1 MTEWRCL
8 PLPAFDLPMVSVR
21 ARSTV
26 CVGPEISNVTHPA
39 YIEPGGIGRYYRI
52 AGTPHFRGYRIV
64 PVTERLARIS
74 ARRPWATI
82 AIWLAAAVVALGIGG
97 RLLPTALT
105 TELGFIST
113 FSEVESWTAKDML
126 EEAQLAPPLS
136 EAVMVQSE
144 TLTVDDPAFR
154 AKVEELTGA
163 LIAIGPDVV
172 AGGFNYYLTN
182 DERLVSAD
190 QKTTIISLQLVG
202 SIAEATQNAEQIIH
216 VVDEADR
223 QDGFR
228 VLVAGDATIAFENG
242 ELSES
247 DLTEG
252 ERIGVPVALLILLVL
267 FGAVVA
273 ALVPIGI
280 AAVSIVITLAI
291 VALIG
296 NIFGELVF
304 FVQLWITMIGLAVGI
319 DYSLIVVSRFR
330 EEMAKGLSAREAVVR
345 TGATANRTVLFSGMT
360 VVIALV
366 GILIIPHT
374 LFFSTALG
382 AILVVIV
389 SVVAALTLLPAILA
403 LLGPRV
409 DRLRLPFIRRDS
421 GGGGE
426 EKQRRG
432 FWEFITY
439 RTMRFPVIS
448 VIVVAG
454 LMIWASYYYFDIN
467 RGFNSVEVFPED
479 SHTRAGFEVLE
490 EKFSF
495 GYVNPAKIVIDGDLN
510 DPQVQA
516 GIAQLGAAIESD
528 PDLGTYVPQTSP
540 SGGLGLLLVPVPGAP
555 SGSAAFGAVER
566 LRDDYVPAAFNG
578 VPATVLVGGL
588 SAEFLDF
595 NGVVA
600 TYTPISFGLILA
612 VSFILLLIVF
622 RSIVIPVKAIIMNLL
637 SVGTAY
643 GLMVV
648 VFQKGIGA
656 DLFGFQQ
663 TETIDVWIPL
673 VLFAV
678 LFGLSMDYHVF
689 MLSRI
694 RERFD
699 QTQNN
704 AESVAYGLR
713 STAGLIT
720 GAALIMVAV
729 FSGFASG
736 DMVVNQQ
743 AGFGLAVAV
752 LLDATLVRG
761 ILVPASMQLL
771 GNRNWYMPSW
781 LNWLPDLRVEAEEA

>member
-1 MTEWRCL
+1 MTE
-8 PLPAFDLPMVSVR
+8 
-21 ARSTV
+21 
-26 CVGPEISNVTHPA
+26 N
-39 YIEPGGIGRYYRI
+39 
-52 AGTPHFRGYRIV
+52 
-64 PVTERLARIS
+64 LARIS
-74 ARRPWATI
+74 ARRPWIVI
-82 AIWLAAAVVALGIGG
+82 ALWLGAAVLALGIID
-97 RLLPTALT
+97 RQLDSALT

-113 FSEVESWTAKDML
+113 FSEAESWTAKDML
-126 EEAQLAPPLS
+126 EEAGLAPPLS
-136 EAVMVQSE
+136 EAIMVQSE

-154 AKVEELTGA
+154 AKVEEVTGA
-163 LIAIGPDVV
+163 LVAIGPEVV
-172 AGGFNYYLTN
+172 AGGFNYYLTG
-182 DERLVSAD
+182 DQRLVSAD

-202 SIAEATQNAEQIIH
+202 SIAEATENAEQIID
-216 VVDEADR
+216 VVDEADH

-228 VLVAGDATIAFENG
+228 VFVVGDATIAFENG
-242 ELSES
+242 ELSEA
-247 DLTEG
+247 DLIAG
-252 ERIGVPVALLILLVL
+252 ETIGIPIALLILLVL
-267 FGAVVA
+267 FGALVA
-273 ALVPIGI
+273 ALVPIGLALI
-280 AAVSIVITLAI
+280 SIFITLAL
-291 VALIG
+291 VAIIG
-296 NIFGELVF
+296 NTFGELVF
-304 FVQLWITMIGLAVGI
+304 FAQLWITMVGLAVGI

-330 EEMAKGLSAREAVVR
+330 EELARGLNKEEAVIR
-345 TGATANRTVLFSGMT
+345 AGATANRTVLFSGMT

-374 LFFSTALG
+374 MFFSMALA
-382 AILVVIV
+382 AILVVII
-389 SVVAALTLLPAILA
+389 SVLASLTLLPAVLV

-409 DRLRLPFIRRDS
+409 DLLRLPFTSRRSDI
-421 GGGGE
+421 GRGE
-426 EKQRRG
+426 GKEEGKQRPG
-432 FWEFITY
+432 FWEFITHW
-439 RTMRFPVIS
+439 TMRFPIIS
-448 VIVVAG
+448 VLVVGG
-454 LMIWASYYYFDIN
+454 LMVWASYYYFDIN

-490 EKFSF
+490 DKFSF
-495 GYVNPAKIVIDGDLN
+495 GYVNPAKIVIDGNINDL
-510 DPQVQA
+510 QVQSA
-516 GIAQLGAAIESD
+516 IAELGAAIQAD
-528 PDLGTYVPQTSP
+528 PELGTFIPQTSP
-540 SGGLGLLLVPVPGAP
+540 DGDLGLLLVPVPGAP
-555 SGSAAFGAVER
+555 SGSAAFGVVER
-566 LRDDYVPAAFNG
+566 LREDYIPAAFSG

-588 SAEFLDF
+588 SAEYLDF
-595 NGVVA
+595 NAVVS

-622 RSIVIPVKAIIMNLL
+622 RSIVIPIKAIIMNLL

-648 VFQKGIGA
+648 VFQHGIGA

-673 VLFAV
+673 VLFAL

-699 QTQNN
+699 QTHNN
-704 AESVAYGLR
+704 AESVAFGLR

-736 DMVVNQQ
+736 EMVVNQQ

-771 GNRNWYMPSW
+771 GDRNWYMPSW
-781 LNWLPDLRVEAEEA
+781 LGWLPDLRVEAEEA

>member
-1 MTEWRCL
+1 M
-8 PLPAFDLPMVSVR
+8 
-21 ARSTV
+21 
-26 CVGPEISNVTHPA
+26 
-39 YIEPGGIGRYYRI
+39 
-52 AGTPHFRGYRIV
+52 
-64 PVTERLARIS
+64 TERLARIS
-74 ARRPWATI
+74 ARRPWTTI
-82 AIWLAAAVVALGIGG
+82 ALWLVLAVIALAIVD
-97 RLLPTALT
+97 RQLDSALT

-126 EEAQLAPPLS
+126 EETQLAPPLS

-163 LIAIGPDVV
+163 LIAIGPEVV

-252 ERIGVPVALLILLVL
+252 ERIGVPMALLILLVL

-319 DYSLIVVSRFR
+319 DYSLIAVSRFR
-330 EEMAKGLSAREAVVR
+330 EEMAKGLSAREAVAR

-389 SVVAALTLLPAILA
+389 SVVAALTLLPAVLA

-409 DRLRLPFIRRDS
+409 DRLRLPFIRKDS

-439 RTMRFPVIS
+439 RTMHFPVIS
-448 VIVVAG
+448 VVVVAS
-454 LMIWASYYYFDIN
+454 LMLWASYYYFDIN

-510 DPQVQA
+510 DPQVWI
-516 GIAQLGAAIESD
+516 GITTLISAIRTD
-528 PDLGTYVPQTSP
+528 PELGTYVLQTSP
-540 SGGLGLLLVPVPGAP
+540 SEDLGLILVPVPGAP

-771 GNRNWYMPSW
+771 GDRNWYMPSW

>member
-1 MTEWRCL
+1 M
-8 PLPAFDLPMVSVR
+8 
-21 ARSTV
+21 
-26 CVGPEISNVTHPA
+26 
-39 YIEPGGIGRYYRI
+39 
-52 AGTPHFRGYRIV
+52 
-64 PVTERLARIS
+64 TERLARIS
-74 ARRPWATI
+74 ARRPWTTI
-82 AIWLAAAVVALGIGG
+82 VIWLLLALVALAVGG

-319 DYSLIVVSRFR
+319 DYSLIAVSRFR
-330 EEMAKGLSAREAVVR
+330 EEMAKGLSAREAVAR

-389 SVVAALTLLPAILA
+389 SVVAALTLLPAVLA

-409 DRLRLPFIRRDS
+409 DRLRLPFIRKDS

-426 EKQRRG
+426 EKQRHG

-448 VIVVAG
+448 VVVVAG
-454 LMIWASYYYFDIN
+454 LMLWASYYYFDIN

-516 GIAQLGAAIESD
+516 GISTLFAAIQAD
-528 PDLGTYVPQTSP
+528 PELGTYIPQTSP
-540 SGGLGLLLVPVPGAP
+540 SEDLGLILVPVPGAP

>member
-1 MTEWRCL
+1 M
-8 PLPAFDLPMVSVR
+8 
-21 ARSTV
+21 
-26 CVGPEISNVTHPA
+26 
-39 YIEPGGIGRYYRI
+39 
-52 AGTPHFRGYRIV
+52 
-64 PVTERLARIS
+64 TERLARIS
-74 ARRPWATI
+74 ARRPWTTI
-82 AIWLAAAVVALGIGG
+82 ALWLVLAVIALAIVD
-97 RLLPTALT
+97 RQLDSALT

-113 FSEVESWTAKDML
+113 FSEAESWTARDML
-126 EEAQLAPPLS
+126 EEANLAPPLS
-136 EAVMVQSE
+136 EAVLVQSE
-144 TLTVDDPAFR
+144 TVTVDDPAFR

-172 AGGFNYYLTN
+172 AGGFNYYLIN

-190 QKTTIISLQLVG
+190 QRTTIISLQLAG
-202 SIAEATQNAEQIIH
+202 SIAEATENAEQIIH
-216 VVDEADR
+216 VVDEADQ

-228 VLVAGDATIAFENG
+228 VFVVGDATIAFENG
-242 ELSES
+242 ELSEA
-247 DLTEG
+247 DLIAG
-252 ERIGVPVALLILLVL
+252 ERIGVPIALLILLVL
-267 FGAVVA
+267 FGALVA
-273 ALVPIGI
+273 ALVPIGL
-280 AAVSIVITLAI
+280 AVVSIIITLAI
-291 VALIG
+291 VAVIG
-296 NIFGELVF
+296 NAFGQLVF
-304 FVQLWITMIGLAVGI
+304 FAQLWITMVGLAVGI

-330 EEMAKGLSAREAVVR
+330 EELARGVGTREAVIL

-366 GILIIPHT
+366 GIMIIPHT
-374 LFFSTALG
+374 MFFSMALA

-389 SVVAALTLLPAILA
+389 SVMASLTLLPAVLT

-409 DRLRLPFIRRDS
+409 DRFRLPFTSRGADISQAAGRKK
-421 GGGGE
+421 E
-426 EKQRRG
+426 EGKEQRRG

-439 RTMRFPVIS
+439 RTMRFPIIS
-448 VIVVAG
+448 VLVVGG
-454 LMIWASYYYFDIN
+454 LMLWASYYYFDIN
-467 RGFNSVEVFPED
+467 RGFNSVEVFPEG

-495 GYVNPAKIVIDGDLN
+495 GYVNPAKIVIDGNLN
-510 DPQVQA
+510 DPQVLSGVSMLFALIQA
-516 GIAQLGAAIESD
+516 D
-528 PDLGTYVPQTSP
+528 PELGTYVPQTSP
-540 SGGLGLLLVPVPGAP
+540 SEDLGLVLVPVPGAP
-555 SGSAAFGAVER
+555 SGSAAFGVVER
-566 LRDDYVPAAFNG
+566 LRDDYIPASFDG

-588 SAEFLDF
+588 SAEYLDF
-595 NGVVA
+595 NGVVS

-612 VSFILLLIVF
+612 VSFILLLVVF
-622 RSIVIPVKAIIMNLL
+622 RSIVIPIKAIIMNLL

-643 GLMVV
+643 GLMVL
-648 VFQKGIGA
+648 VFQKGFGA
-656 DLFGFQQ
+656 DLFGFHQ

-673 VLFAV
+673 VLFAL

-699 QTQNN
+699 QTKNN

>member
-1 MTEWRCL
+1 M
-8 PLPAFDLPMVSVR
+8 
-21 ARSTV
+21 
-26 CVGPEISNVTHPA
+26 
-39 YIEPGGIGRYYRI
+39 
-52 AGTPHFRGYRIV
+52 
-64 PVTERLARIS
+64 TERLARIS
-74 ARRPWATI
+74 ARRPWTTI
-82 AIWLAAAVVALGIGG
+82 ALWLVLAVVALAIVD
-97 RLLPTALT
+97 RQLDSALT

-113 FSEVESWTAKDML
+113 FSEAESWTARDML
-126 EEAQLAPPLS
+126 EEANLAPPLS

-163 LIAIGPDVV
+163 LIAIGPEVV
-172 AGGFNYYLTN
+172 AGGFNYYLIN

-190 QKTTIISLQLVG
+190 QRTTIISLQLAG
-202 SIAEATQNAEQIIH
+202 SIAEATENAEQIIH
-216 VVDEADR
+216 VVDEADQ

-228 VLVAGDATIAFENG
+228 VFVVGDATIAFENG
-242 ELSES
+242 ELSEA
-247 DLTEG
+247 DLIAG
-252 ERIGVPVALLILLVL
+252 ERIGVPIALLILLVL
-267 FGAVVA
+267 FGALVA
-273 ALVPIGI
+273 ALVPIGL
-280 AAVSIVITLAI
+280 AVVSIFITLAI
-291 VALIG
+291 VAVIG
-296 NIFGELVF
+296 NAFGQLVF
-304 FVQLWITMIGLAVGI
+304 FAQLWITMVGLAVGI

-330 EEMAKGLSAREAVVR
+330 EELARGAGTREAVIR

-366 GILIIPHT
+366 GIMIIPHT
-374 LFFSTALG
+374 MFFSMALA

-389 SVVAALTLLPAILA
+389 SVMASLTLLPAVLT

-409 DRLRLPFIRRDS
+409 DRFRLPFTSRSADIGRGAGDEEER
-421 GGGGE
+421 GE
-426 EKQRRG
+426 QRHG

-439 RTMRFPVIS
+439 RTMRFPIVS
-448 VIVVAG
+448 VLVVGG
-454 LMIWASYYYFDIN
+454 LMLWASYYYFDIN

-510 DPQVQA
+510 DPQVQT
-516 GIAQLGAAIESD
+516 GISTLFAAIQND
-528 PDLGTYVPQTSP
+528 PELGTYIPQTSP
-540 SGGLGLLLVPVPGAP
+540 SEDLGLILVPVPGAP
-555 SGSAAFGAVER
+555 SGSAAFGVVER
-566 LRDDYVPAAFNG
+566 LRNDYIPAAFTG
-578 VPATVLVGGL
+578 VPVTVLVGGL
-588 SAEFLDF
+588 SAEYLDF
-595 NGVVA
+595 NGVVG

-612 VSFILLLIVF
+612 VSFILLLVVF
-622 RSIVIPVKAIIMNLL
+622 RSIVIPIKAIIMNLL

-643 GLMVV
+643 GLMVL
-648 VFQKGIGA
+648 VFQKGFGA
-656 DLFGFQQ
+656 DLFGFHQ

-673 VLFAV
+673 VLFAL

-736 DMVVNQQ
+736 EMVVNQQ

>member
-1 MTEWRCL
+1 M
-8 PLPAFDLPMVSVR
+8 
-21 ARSTV
+21 
-26 CVGPEISNVTHPA
+26 
-39 YIEPGGIGRYYRI
+39 
-52 AGTPHFRGYRIV
+52 
-64 PVTERLARIS
+64 TERLARIS
-74 ARRPWATI
+74 ARRPWTTI
-82 AIWLAAAVVALGIGG
+82 ALWLVLAVVALAIVD

-252 ERIGVPVALLILLVL
+252 ERIGVPMALLILLVL

-319 DYSLIVVSRFR
+319 DYSLIAVSRFR
-330 EEMAKGLSAREAVVR
+330 EEMAKGLSARDAVAR

-389 SVVAALTLLPAILA
+389 SVVAALTLLPAVLA

-409 DRLRLPFIRRDS
+409 DRLRLPFIRKDS

-426 EKQRRG
+426 EKQRHG

-448 VIVVAG
+448 VVVVAG
-454 LMIWASYYYFDIN
+454 LMLWASYYYFDIN

-510 DPQVQA
+510 DPQVWI
-516 GIAQLGAAIESD
+516 GITTLISAIRTD
-528 PDLGTYVPQTSP
+528 PELGTYVLQTSP
-540 SGGLGLLLVPVPGAP
+540 SEDLGLILVPVPGAP
-555 SGSAAFGAVER
+555 SGRAAFGAVER
-566 LRDDYVPAAFNG
+566 LRDDYVPASFDGVPATVLAGDLPASFDG
-578 VPATVLVGGL
+578 VPATVLVGGF
-588 SAEFLDF
+588 AI
-595 NGVVA
+595 GGI
-600 TYTPISFGLILA
+600 PGLQWGGGHVHA
-612 VSFILLLIVF
+612 HFIRVDSGRQFHPASDRL
-622 RSIVIPVKAIIMNLL
+622 PVDRHPCQGHHHEPSLRRYRL
-637 SVGTAY
+637 R
-643 GLMVV
+643 
-648 VFQKGIGA
+648 A
-656 DLFGFQQ
+656 DGGRFPEGHWSGP
-663 TETIDVWIPL
+663 VWISTDRDHRCLDTPGALRGSLRAVDGLPRLYAEPHQGEIRPNAEQRRVRGLRAPFDGRPDHWSCPHHGRRVQRFRLGRYGRKSASRVWACRGRVARRDPGARHTRTGQHAVAGQSKL
-673 VLFAV
+673 VHAV
-678 LFGLSMDYHVF
+678 L
-689 MLSRI
+689 
-694 RERFD
+694 
-699 QTQNN
+699 
-704 AESVAYGLR
+704 A
-713 STAGLIT
+713 
-720 GAALIMVAV
+720 
-729 FSGFASG
+729 
-736 DMVVNQQ
+736 
-743 AGFGLAVAV
+743 
-752 LLDATLVRG
+752 
-761 ILVPASMQLL
+761 
-771 GNRNWYMPSW
+771 
-781 LNWLPDLRVEAEEA
+781 

>member
-1 MTEWRCL
+1 M
-8 PLPAFDLPMVSVR
+8 
-21 ARSTV
+21 
-26 CVGPEISNVTHPA
+26 
-39 YIEPGGIGRYYRI
+39 
-52 AGTPHFRGYRIV
+52 
-64 PVTERLARIS
+64 TERLARIS
-74 ARRPWATI
+74 ARRPWTTI
-82 AIWLAAAVVALGIGG
+82 ALWLVLAVVALAIVD
-97 RLLPTALT
+97 RQLDSALT

-113 FSEVESWTAKDML
+113 FSEAESWTARDML

-136 EAVMVQSE
+136 EAVLVQSE
-144 TLTVDDPAFR
+144 TVTVDDPAFR

-172 AGGFNYYLTN
+172 ASGFNYYLTN
-182 DERLVSAD
+182 DARLVSAD

-202 SIAEATQNAEQIIH
+202 SIAEATENAEEIIR

-319 DYSLIVVSRFR
+319 DYSLIAVSRFR
-330 EEMAKGLSAREAVVR
+330 EEMAKGLSAREAVAR

-389 SVVAALTLLPAILA
+389 SVVAALTLLPAVLA

-409 DRLRLPFIRRDS
+409 DRLRLPFIRKDS

-426 EKQRRG
+426 EKQRHG

-448 VIVVAG
+448 VVVVAG
-454 LMIWASYYYFDIN
+454 LMLWASYYYFDIN

-516 GIAQLGAAIESD
+516 GISTLFGEAIQAD

-540 SGGLGLLLVPVPGAP
+540 SGDLGLLLVPVPGAP

-699 QTQNN
+699 QTHNN

>member
-1 MTEWRCL
+1 MRRSSGTVSGSSSRTEPC
-8 PLPAFDLPMVSVR
+8 AS
-21 ARSTV
+21 
-26 CVGPEISNVTHPA
+26 
-39 YIEPGGIGRYYRI
+39 
-52 AGTPHFRGYRIV
+52 
-64 PVTERLARIS
+64 
-74 ARRPWATI
+74 
-82 AIWLAAAVVALGIGG
+82 
-97 RLLPTALT
+97 
-105 TELGFIST
+105 
-113 FSEVESWTAKDML
+113 
-126 EEAQLAPPLS
+126 
-136 EAVMVQSE
+136 
-144 TLTVDDPAFR
+144 
-154 AKVEELTGA
+154 
-163 LIAIGPDVV
+163 
-172 AGGFNYYLTN
+172 
-182 DERLVSAD
+182 
-190 QKTTIISLQLVG
+190 
-202 SIAEATQNAEQIIH
+202 
-216 VVDEADR
+216 
-223 QDGFR
+223 
-228 VLVAGDATIAFENG
+228 
-242 ELSES
+242 
-247 DLTEG
+247 
-252 ERIGVPVALLILLVL
+252 
-267 FGAVVA
+267 
-273 ALVPIGI
+273 
-280 AAVSIVITLAI
+280 
-291 VALIG
+291 
-296 NIFGELVF
+296 
-304 FVQLWITMIGLAVGI
+304 
-319 DYSLIVVSRFR
+319 
-330 EEMAKGLSAREAVVR
+330 
-345 TGATANRTVLFSGMT
+345 
-360 VVIALV
+360 
-366 GILIIPHT
+366 
-374 LFFSTALG
+374 
-382 AILVVIV
+382 
-389 SVVAALTLLPAILA
+389 
-403 LLGPRV
+403 
-409 DRLRLPFIRRDS
+409 
-421 GGGGE
+421 
-426 EKQRRG
+426 
-432 FWEFITY
+432 
-439 RTMRFPVIS
+439 PVIS
-448 VIVVAG
+448 VVVVAG
-454 LMIWASYYYFDIN
+454 LMIWASVYYFDIN

-516 GIAQLGAAIESD
+516 GIAQSVWR
-528 PDLGTYVPQTSP
+528 PSSP
-540 SGGLGLLLVPVPGAP
+540 TLTWGHTFRKPALREISVLLLVPVPGAP

-752 LLDATLVRG
+752 LARRDPGARHTRTGQHAVAGQSKLVHAV
-761 ILVPASMQLL
+761 LA
-771 GNRNWYMPSW
+771 
-781 LNWLPDLRVEAEEA
+781 

>member
-1 MTEWRCL
+1 M
-8 PLPAFDLPMVSVR
+8 
-21 ARSTV
+21 
-26 CVGPEISNVTHPA
+26 
-39 YIEPGGIGRYYRI
+39 
-52 AGTPHFRGYRIV
+52 
-64 PVTERLARIS
+64 TERLARIS
-74 ARRPWATI
+74 ARRPWTTI
-82 AIWLAAAVVALGIGG
+82 ALWLVLAVVALAIVD
-97 RLLPTALT
+97 RQLDSALT

-113 FSEVESWTAKDML
+113 FSEAESWTARDML
-126 EEAQLAPPLS
+126 EEANLAPPLS

-163 LIAIGPDVV
+163 LIAIGPEVV
-172 AGGFNYYLTN
+172 AGGFNYYLIN

-190 QKTTIISLQLVG
+190 QRTTIISLQLAG
-202 SIAEATQNAEQIIH
+202 SIAEATENADQIIH
-216 VVDEADR
+216 VVDEADQ

-228 VLVAGDATIAFENG
+228 VFVVGDATIAFENG
-242 ELSES
+242 ELSEA
-247 DLTEG
+247 DLIAG
-252 ERIGVPVALLILLVL
+252 ERIGVPIALLILLVL
-267 FGAVVA
+267 FGALVA
-273 ALVPIGI
+273 ALVPIGL
-280 AAVSIVITLAI
+280 AVISILITLAL
-291 VALIG
+291 VAVIG
-296 NIFGELVF
+296 NTFGQLVF
-304 FVQLWITMIGLAVGI
+304 FAQLWITMVGLAVGI

-330 EEMAKGLSAREAVVR
+330 EELARGAGTREAVIR

-366 GILIIPHT
+366 GIMIIPHT
-374 LFFSTALG
+374 MFFSMALA

-389 SVVAALTLLPAILA
+389 SVMASLTLLPAVLA

-409 DRLRLPFIRRDS
+409 DRFRLPFTSRGADINR
-421 GGGGE
+421 GAINKE
-426 EKQRRG
+426 EKGEQGHG

-439 RTMRFPVIS
+439 RTMRFPIVS
-448 VIVVAG
+448 VLVVGG
-454 LMIWASYYYFDIN
+454 LMLWASYYYFDIN

-510 DPQVQA
+510 DPQVQT
-516 GIAQLGAAIESD
+516 GISTLFAAIQND
-528 PDLGTYVPQTSP
+528 PELGTYIPQTSP
-540 SGGLGLLLVPVPGAP
+540 SEDLGLILVPVPGAP
-555 SGSAAFGAVER
+555 SGSAAFGVVER
-566 LRDDYVPAAFNG
+566 LRNDYIPAAFTG

-588 SAEFLDF
+588 SAEYLDF
-595 NGVVA
+595 NGVVG

-612 VSFILLLIVF
+612 VSFILLLVVF
-622 RSIVIPVKAIIMNLL
+622 RSIVIPIKAIIMNLL

-643 GLMVV
+643 GLMVL

-656 DLFGFQQ
+656 DLLGFHQ

-673 VLFAV
+673 VLFAL

-781 LNWLPDLRVEAEEA
+781 LNWLPDLRVETEEA

>member
-1 MTEWRCL
+1 M
-8 PLPAFDLPMVSVR
+8 
-21 ARSTV
+21 
-26 CVGPEISNVTHPA
+26 
-39 YIEPGGIGRYYRI
+39 
-52 AGTPHFRGYRIV
+52 
-64 PVTERLARIS
+64 TERLARIS
-74 ARRPWATI
+74 ARRPWTTI
-82 AIWLAAAVVALGIGG
+82 VIWLLLALVALAVGG

-202 SIAEATQNAEQIIH
+202 SIAEATQNAEEIIH

-319 DYSLIVVSRFR
+319 DYSLIAVSRFR
-330 EEMAKGLSAREAVVR
+330 EEMAKGLSARDAVAR

-389 SVVAALTLLPAILA
+389 SVVAALTLLPAVLA

-409 DRLRLPFIRRDS
+409 DRLRLPFIRKDS
-421 GGGGE
+421 GGGGGE
-426 EKQRRG
+426 EKQRHG

-448 VIVVAG
+448 VVVVAG
-454 LMIWASYYYFDIN
+454 LMIWASVYYFDIN
-467 RGFNSVEVFPED
+467 RGFNSVEVFPKD

-516 GIAQLGAAIESD
+516 GIAQLGEAIESD

-540 SGGLGLLLVPVPGAP
+540 SGGLALLLVPVPGAP

>member
-1 MTEWRCL
+1 M
-8 PLPAFDLPMVSVR
+8 
-21 ARSTV
+21 
-26 CVGPEISNVTHPA
+26 
-39 YIEPGGIGRYYRI
+39 
-52 AGTPHFRGYRIV
+52 
-64 PVTERLARIS
+64 TERLARIS
-74 ARRPWATI
+74 ARRPWTTI
-82 AIWLAAAVVALGIGG
+82 ALWLVLAVVALAIVD
-97 RLLPTALT
+97 RQLDSALT

-113 FSEVESWTAKDML
+113 FSEAESWTARDML
-126 EEAQLAPPLS
+126 EEANLAPPLS

-163 LIAIGPDVV
+163 LIAIGPEVV
-172 AGGFNYYLTN
+172 AGGFNYYLIN

-190 QKTTIISLQLVG
+190 QRTTIISLQLAG
-202 SIAEATQNAEQIIH
+202 SIAEATENAEQIIH
-216 VVDEADR
+216 VVDEADQ

-228 VLVAGDATIAFENG
+228 VFVVGDATIAFENG
-242 ELSES
+242 ELSEA
-247 DLTEG
+247 DLIAG
-252 ERIGVPVALLILLVL
+252 ERIGVPIALLILLVL
-267 FGAVVA
+267 FGALVA
-273 ALVPIGI
+273 ALVPIGL
-280 AAVSIVITLAI
+280 AVVSIFITLAI
-291 VALIG
+291 VAVIG
-296 NIFGELVF
+296 NAFGQLVF
-304 FVQLWITMIGLAVGI
+304 FAQLWITMVGLAVGI

-330 EEMAKGLSAREAVVR
+330 EELARGVGTREAVIR

-366 GILIIPHT
+366 GIMIIPHT
-374 LFFSTALG
+374 MFFSMALA

-389 SVVAALTLLPAILA
+389 SVMASLTLLPAVLA

-409 DRLRLPFIRRDS
+409 DRFRLPFTSRSADIGRGAGDEEER
-421 GGGGE
+421 GE
-426 EKQRRG
+426 QRHG

-439 RTMRFPVIS
+439 RTMRFPIVS
-448 VIVVAG
+448 VLVVGG
-454 LMIWASYYYFDIN
+454 LMLWASYYYFDIN

-510 DPQVQA
+510 DPQVQT
-516 GIAQLGAAIESD
+516 GISTLFAAIQND
-528 PDLGTYVPQTSP
+528 PELGTYIPQTSP
-540 SGGLGLLLVPVPGAP
+540 SEDLGLILVPVPGAP
-555 SGSAAFGAVER
+555 SGSAAFGVVER
-566 LRDDYVPAAFNG
+566 LRNDYIPAAFTG

-588 SAEFLDF
+588 SAEYLDF
-595 NGVVA
+595 NGVVG

-612 VSFILLLIVF
+612 VSFILLLVVF
-622 RSIVIPVKAIIMNLL
+622 RSIVIPIKAIIMNLL

-643 GLMVV
+643 GLMVL
-648 VFQKGIGA
+648 VFQKGFGA
-656 DLFGFQQ
+656 DLFGFHQ

-673 VLFAV
+673 VLFAL

>member
-1 MTEWRCL
+1 M
-8 PLPAFDLPMVSVR
+8 
-21 ARSTV
+21 
-26 CVGPEISNVTHPA
+26 
-39 YIEPGGIGRYYRI
+39 
-52 AGTPHFRGYRIV
+52 
-64 PVTERLARIS
+64 
-74 ARRPWATI
+74 
-82 AIWLAAAVVALGIGG
+82 
-97 RLLPTALT
+97 
-105 TELGFIST
+105 
-113 FSEVESWTAKDML
+113 
-126 EEAQLAPPLS
+126 APPLS

-144 TLTVDDPAFR
+144 TVTVDDPAFR

-172 AGGFNYYLTN
+172 AGGFNYYLIN

-190 QKTTIISLQLVG
+190 QRTTIISLQLAG
-202 SIAEATQNAEQIIH
+202 SIAEATENAEQIIH
-216 VVDEADR
+216 VVDEADQ

-228 VLVAGDATIAFENG
+228 VFVVGDATIAFENG
-242 ELSES
+242 ELSEA
-247 DLTEG
+247 DLIAG
-252 ERIGVPVALLILLVL
+252 ERIGVPIALLILLVL
-267 FGAVVA
+267 FGALVA
-273 ALVPIGI
+273 ALVPIGL
-280 AAVSIVITLAI
+280 AVVSIFITLAI
-291 VALIG
+291 VAVIG
-296 NIFGELVF
+296 NAFGQLVF
-304 FVQLWITMIGLAVGI
+304 FAQIWITMVGLAVGI

-330 EEMAKGLSAREAVVR
+330 EELARGVGTRDAVIR

-366 GILIIPHT
+366 GIMIIPHT
-374 LFFSTALG
+374 MFFSMALA
-382 AILVVIV
+382 AILVVII
-389 SVVAALTLLPAILA
+389 SVMASLTLLPAVLT

-409 DRLRLPFIRRDS
+409 DRFRLPFTSRGADISEAAGRK
-421 GGGGE
+421 E
-426 EKQRRG
+426 EEGKEQRRG

-439 RTMRFPVIS
+439 RTMRFPIIS
-448 VIVVAG
+448 VLVVGG
-454 LMIWASYYYFDIN
+454 LMLWASYYYFDIN

-510 DPQVQA
+510 DPQVWI
-516 GIAQLGAAIESD
+516 GITTLISAIRTD
-528 PDLGTYVPQTSP
+528 PELGTYVLQTSP
-540 SGGLGLLLVPVPGAP
+540 SEDLGLILVPVPGAP
-555 SGSAAFGAVER
+555 SGRAAFGAVER
-566 LRDDYVPAAFNG
+566 LRDDYVPASFDG

-588 SAEFLDF
+588 SAEYLDF
-595 NGVVA
+595 NRVVG

-781 LNWLPDLRVEAEEA
+781 LRWLPDLRVEPQEE

>member
-1 MTEWRCL
+1 M
-8 PLPAFDLPMVSVR
+8 
-21 ARSTV
+21 
-26 CVGPEISNVTHPA
+26 
-39 YIEPGGIGRYYRI
+39 
-52 AGTPHFRGYRIV
+52 
-64 PVTERLARIS
+64 TERLARIS
-74 ARRPWATI
+74 ARRPWTTI
-82 AIWLAAAVVALGIGG
+82 VIWLLLALVALAVGG

-319 DYSLIVVSRFR
+319 DYSLIAVSRFR
-330 EEMAKGLSAREAVVR
+330 EEMAKGLSAREAVAR

-389 SVVAALTLLPAILA
+389 SVVAALTLLPAVLA

-409 DRLRLPFIRRDS
+409 DRLRLPFIRKDS

-426 EKQRRG
+426 EKQRHG

-448 VIVVAG
+448 VVVVAG
-454 LMIWASYYYFDIN
+454 LMIWASVYYFDIN

-516 GIAQLGAAIESD
+516 GIAQLGEAIESD

-540 SGGLGLLLVPVPGAP
+540 SGGLALLLVPVPGAP

>member
-1 MTEWRCL
+1 M
-8 PLPAFDLPMVSVR
+8 
-21 ARSTV
+21 
-26 CVGPEISNVTHPA
+26 
-39 YIEPGGIGRYYRI
+39 
-52 AGTPHFRGYRIV
+52 
-64 PVTERLARIS
+64 TERLARIS
-74 ARRPWATI
+74 ARRPWTTI
-82 AIWLAAAVVALGIGG
+82 VIWLLLALVALAVGG

-144 TLTVDDPAFR
+144 TLTVDDSAFR

-163 LIAIGPDVV
+163 LIAIGPEVV

-202 SIAEATQNAEQIIH
+202 SIAEATENAEEIIR

-319 DYSLIVVSRFR
+319 DYSLIAVSRFR
-330 EEMAKGLSAREAVVR
+330 EEMAKGLSARDAVAR

-389 SVVAALTLLPAILA
+389 SVVAALTLLPAVLA
-403 LLGPRV
+403 LLGRRV
-409 DRLRLPFIRRDS
+409 DRLRLPFIRKDS

-448 VIVVAG
+448 VVVVAS
-454 LMIWASYYYFDIN
+454 LMLWASYYYFDIN

-510 DPQVQA
+510 DPQVWI
-516 GIAQLGAAIESD
+516 GITTLISAIRTD
-528 PDLGTYVPQTSP
+528 PELGTYVLQTSP
-540 SGGLGLLLVPVPGAP
+540 SEDLGLILVPVPGAP
-555 SGSAAFGAVER
+555 SGRAAFGAVER
-566 LRDDYVPAAFNG
+566 LRDDYVPASFDGVPATVLAGDLPASFDG

-588 SAEFLDF
+588 SAEYLDF
-595 NGVVA
+595 NRVVG